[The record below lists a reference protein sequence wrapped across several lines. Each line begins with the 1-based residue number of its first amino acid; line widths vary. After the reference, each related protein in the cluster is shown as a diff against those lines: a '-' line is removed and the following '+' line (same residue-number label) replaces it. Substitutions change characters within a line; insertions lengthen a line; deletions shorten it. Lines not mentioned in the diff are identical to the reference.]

1 MSPNTKLT
9 RKEYAT
15 VKHGALYIKE
25 HLMKGKRH
33 KYYKNIQWDDKPYPK
48 QQEIVDF
55 LWGHRR
61 NKKNEKYRFFL
72 VVFGRQAGKSFLG
85 RYIALRRAIEF
96 GHHIMWVAP
105 TNKNAR
111 EHWSQLKETVI
122 ASGIPTKHIR
132 EQGKEIIF
140 YGGGFIRVRSALE
153 GDGLRGGTMDL
164 ILLDEAAFFTNGRYI
179 YYSVILPMIT
189 ASGGQIVFLTTPNGR
204 NFVYDLFKAG
214 LDPDDDL
221 HISWHMKS
229 EESPYQDKGL
239 LKAIKKTMPNMQ
251 WREEFEAEFLSDS
264 GGVFARVDEASV
276 VPMQSKPDKNAEYTM
291 GVDWGDVNDFTVA
304 TIINKS
310 TGQQVF
316 GSRFTGIGTQF
327 QLARILD
334 IIYTWMPDH
343 VYVERNGMGQTY
355 YKMLVECIKGIIP
368 LEEFMRQ
375 TMTEDEYQGFRWWDV
390 GLGKI
395 ENVKVHGVHVDNN
408 MKREMVES
416 TSAHIEYG
424 RLQLLAEESSD
435 LEAYASVQK
444 SEMSTFVRKRT
455 ANMVSVTYNA
465 SDENHDDTV
474 SALILAAKGLPAPAK
489 IVRYETEQTVAEVKK
504 ETKNPFRTQH
514 NKRYNKKSRRR

>member
-1 MSPNTKLT
+1 MTPKLT

-15 VKHGALYIKE
+15 VKHGALYVKE

-33 KYYKNIQWDDKPYPK
+33 RYYKKLEWNDRPYPK

-55 LWGHRR
+55 LWGNRR
-61 NKKNEKYRFFL
+61 NKNNDRYRFFL
-72 VVFGRQAGKSFLG
+72 AVFGRQSGKSFLG
-85 RYIALRRAIEF
+85 RYVGLRRAIEF
-96 GHHIMWVAP
+96 GHHVMWVAP

-111 EHWSQLKETVI
+111 EHWTQLKETVI
-122 ASGIPTKHIR
+122 NSGIPYKHIR

-140 YGGGFIRVRSALE
+140 HGGGFIRVRSALE

-164 ILLDEAAFFTNGRYI
+164 IILDEAAFFEKGKYL

-189 ASGGQIVFLTTPNGR
+189 ASGGQIIFLTTPNGR
-204 NFVYDLFKAG
+204 NYVYDLFKVG
-214 LDPDDDL
+214 LDPADDL

-229 EESPYQDKGL
+229 EDSPHQDIAL

-264 GGVFARVDEASV
+264 GGVFAGVDRASV
-276 VPMQSKPDKNAEYTM
+276 VPMQSKPDKNAEYLM
-291 GVDWGDVNDFTVA
+291 GVDWGDVNDFTDA

-355 YKMLVECIKGIIP
+355 YKLLVECINGIIP

-375 TMTEDEYQGFRWWDV
+375 TMTEEEYKGFRWWDI

-395 ENVKVHGVHVDNN
+395 ENVKIHGVHLDNA
-408 MKREMVES
+408 MKRELVEGA
-416 TSAHIEYG
+416 SAHIEYG
-424 RLQLLAEESSD
+424 RLQLLAEEESD
-435 LEAYASVQK
+435 PEAYASVQK
-444 SEMSTFVRKRT
+444 SEMSTYIRKRT
-455 ANMVSVTYNA
+455 ASGVSVTYGA
-465 SDENHDDTV
+465 SDDNHDDTI
-474 SALILAAKGLPAPAK
+474 SALILAAKGLPQPAK
-489 IVRYETEQTVAEVKK
+489 IIRHTDKRTVREVKK
-504 ETKNPFRTQH
+504 ETKNPFRQQH
-514 NKRYNKKSRRR
+514 NRRYKRKVRGR